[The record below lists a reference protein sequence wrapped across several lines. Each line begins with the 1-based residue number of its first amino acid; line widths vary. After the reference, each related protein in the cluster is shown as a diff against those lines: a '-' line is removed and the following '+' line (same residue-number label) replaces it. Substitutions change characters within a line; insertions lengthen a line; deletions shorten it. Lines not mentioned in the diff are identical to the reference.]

1 MPLHARDCLG
11 RWGQFTPTSL
21 RDKSPPSEEFFSG
34 RSPRERLKSVLLTAR
49 AAIAA
54 LAMGAA
60 ESTLA
65 SPPFG
70 PETRAAIENAKQKE
84 REFFIRQNGIPK
96 LLVACVSC
104 ERDVAKREVWERRKA
119 HAFSNVHYLQSGH
132 HSQTLTM
139 RLPESFEDAPESS
152 EDACKRCVSPSSCQV
167 RAECLRLCH
176 QGASRSFIVTVST
189 VC

>member
-1 MPLHARDCLG
+1 VPLHARACLG
-11 RWGQFTPTSL
+11 RWGQCTPTSL
-21 RDKSPPSEEFFSG
+21 RDKTPPHEEFFSG
-34 RSPRERLKSVLLTAR
+34 RSPREGLKSVLLTAR

-65 SPPFG
+65 SPPFAL
-70 PETRAAIENAKQKE
+70 ETRAAIENAKQKE

-132 HSQTLTM
+132 HSQTLIL
-139 RLPESFEDAPESS
+139 RLPESFEDAPERS
-152 EDACKRCVSPSSCQV
+152 VSPSSCQV
-167 RAECLRLCH
+167 RAKCLLLCH
-176 QGASRSFIVTVST
+176 QGALALIYRDGIACLLTSLGP
-189 VC
+189 